1 MRAGISTRQ
10 HTATM
15 KAEPGHGL
23 VALTNDEAM
32 ARL

>member
-1 MRAGISTRQ
+1 MRAGISTRP
-10 HTATM
+10 HAVTM
-15 KAEPGHGL
+15 KAEPGRGL